1 MQTITRKEFCN
12 SFVFVDLYA
21 NYRDTMLARL
31 DAKNKLLQAAERL
44 KLVWGK

>member
-1 MQTITRKEFCN
+1 MQTITRKVLCN

>member
-1 MQTITRKEFCN
+1 MQSITRNELCN
-12 SFVFVDLYA
+12 SFVFVDLYV

-31 DAKNKLLQAAERL
+31 DAKNKPLQAAERL